1 MRARF
6 HRSFWLAGVLGILVQ
21 AAGGAAAP
29 ATPTAPAALP
39 PALEAALQGAEGET
53 EAGWAY
59 TQSIRVFRS
68 GELVESRTV
77 RIDPGQPADR
87 RCVVLHAT
95 GEKGAADAD
104 KQDSACADDHDFPS
118 YARLAEMIRDGKVTP
133 VAGGAQGANFRL
145 EPRPGR
151 TLRMTGVDVQ
161 ISSDETDDLTGTAH
175 VAQAGEATWVDRLRL
190 GLPGARG
197 NAVARL
203 HQLDLDYHY
212 ARDAATG
219 MRLPAAFDIALRLTL
234 VGLWTLDIR
243 VEQRFSDFRKV
254 AGAPAGQAQAHPHA
268 HPAGAAA
275 GLQLDAGRKWGTD
288 AALRAGMAAIQRVFE
303 ADHPAIHSGAET
315 DAQYAAL
322 AGRIETQ
329 VQSIVANCRLPPAAD
344 ANLHLVIADLL
355 QGVAMMR
362 GQQPARTRHD
372 GAALVHAA
380 LQAYA
385 KHFDDPGLAR

>member
-1 MRARF
+1 
-6 HRSFWLAGVLGILVQ
+6 
-21 AAGGAAAP
+21 
-29 ATPTAPAALP
+29 
-39 PALEAALQGAEGET
+39 
-53 EAGWAY
+53 
-59 TQSIRVFRS
+59 
-68 GELVESRTV
+68 
-77 RIDPGQPADR
+77 
-87 RCVVLHAT
+87 
-95 GEKGAADAD
+95 
-104 KQDSACADDHDFPS
+104 
-118 YARLAEMIRDGKVTP
+118 
-133 VAGGAQGANFRL
+133 
-145 EPRPGR
+145 
-151 TLRMTGVDVQ
+151 
-161 ISSDETDDLTGTAH
+161 
-175 VAQAGEATWVDRLRL
+175 VDRLQL

-203 HQLDLDYHY
+203 HQLDLDYLY

-219 MRLPAAFDIALRLTL
+219 TRLPAAFDIALRLTL

-243 VEQRFSDFRKV
+243 VEQRFSDFRKA
-254 AGAPAGQAQAHPHA
+254 AGAPAAQADAHPHA

-288 AALRAGMAAIQRVFE
+288 AALRAGMAAIQRAFE

-322 AGRIETQ
+322 AGRIDTQ

-355 QGVAMMR
+355 QGVAIMR
-362 GQQPARTRHD
+362 GQQAARTRHD